1 MSEHNPPLTGSE
13 KTESA
18 VPRPGLGSI
27 TRADLSKLDSLY
39 ASFVPDSFYRQ
50 RPPLSHEALD
60 LSLELAAMTYDL
72 ELDEWMAAGWTDV
85 SIQIDNT
92 LQSGVTRGESASGI
106 QMHTLLNSWKLYR
119 AKSALRE
126 ANPIAQMM
134 GALRQREKSDTIKA
148 VTMLHKLENGRYL
161 VAIGFMGTGT
171 RFYDWFS
178 NFRFTVEDGFHKGF
192 SQLTEHFEESAP
204 RILFPDTAAEL
215 GLAQLTLE
223 DILLEMTTA
232 DSRFSLW
239 MAGHSQGG
247 AVMQVFCH
255 RLIHQWG
262 VLPQNMVG
270 YGFASPTVATGL
282 PIYDPAGYPLYHV
295 LNSDDVVP
303 RVGALLHLGLCL
315 QYDANGAF
323 RETAYFY
330 SGDPKARKELQ
341 NFVDGMTN
349 SLAFMEQNVAF
360 FRCLLEEKADESLAS
375 LIDKKWTIAPI
386 EWALNFAGDKLHEA
400 LLSMI
405 RYIETAH
412 TSLTGQG
419 LNPKRVAE
427 LQEQIRPTIKG
438 LSVRQ
443 LLGGLN
449 DLLLPAHHITQAH
462 NTAAPGAYAHI
473 VLHNQQDLH
482 PFIWVKR
489 TIPERHFAQTA
500 LWQDDFTA
508 LTSSLS
514 SVKRRPSRA
523 SATAKPRAKKDV
535 RTKGISARRGIH

>member
-1 MSEHNPPLTGSE
+1 MSERDLPLTDSE
-13 KTESA
+13 KPESA
-18 VPRPGLGSI
+18 APRSGLGTI
-27 TRADLSKLDSLY
+27 TQADLSKLDSLH
-39 ASFVPDSFYRQ
+39 APFTSDPFFRQ
-50 RPPLSHEALD
+50 RPPLSHEALN

-72 ELDEWMAAGWTDV
+72 ELDEWMAAGWTDI

-92 LQSGVTRGESASGI
+92 LQSGVTRGESTSGT

-126 ANPIAQMM
+126 SNPIAQMM

-178 NFRFTVEDGFHKGF
+178 NFRFTIENGFHKGF
-192 SQLTEHFEESAP
+192 SQLTEYFEESAP

-215 GLAQLTLE
+215 NVDQLTLE
-223 DILLEMTTA
+223 DILREMATA

-255 RLIHQWG
+255 RLINQRG

-330 SGDPKARKELQ
+330 SGDPEARKELQ
-341 NFVDGMTN
+341 QFVDEMTS

-360 FRCLLEEKADESLAS
+360 FRCLLEEKADESLTS

-400 LLSMI
+400 LIGMI
-405 RYIETAH
+405 RYIEAAH

-419 LNPKRVAE
+419 LNPRRVAE
-427 LQEQIRPTIKG
+427 LQEQIRPAIKG

-462 NTAAPGAYAHI
+462 NTTIPGAYAYI
-473 VLHNQQDLH
+473 VLHNQQDLR

-489 TIPERHFAQTA
+489 ATPERHFAKTA
-500 LWQDDFTA
+500 LWQNDFGA
-508 LTSSLS
+508 LKSGMPPR
-514 SVKRRPSRA
+514 KRRASRSGA
-523 SATAKPRAKKDV
+523 IPIPRAKKDV
-535 RTKGISARRGIH
+535 RTKGISARRGIR